1 MKQVW
6 EVKDNANA
14 YFKYLVISSVRY
26 YEPCAASRSN
36 PRPARQLYY
45 AGEIASSSFLL
56 IAMIADYF
64 RHCND
69 EEVVIKSNWKSLQ
82 RSTCYKLLPELVY
95 LIDPTRSAR
104 IYRCDSVLR
113 SILHISRFAGLPAE
127 VFF

>member
-45 AGEIASSSFLL
+45 AGGECF
-56 IAMIADYF
+56 F
-64 RHCND
+64 VVPPHRND
-69 EEVVIKSNWKSLQ
+69 
-82 RSTCYKLLPELVY
+82 C
-95 LIDPTRSAR
+95 
-104 IYRCDSVLR
+104 
-113 SILHISRFAGLPAE
+113 
-127 VFF
+127 